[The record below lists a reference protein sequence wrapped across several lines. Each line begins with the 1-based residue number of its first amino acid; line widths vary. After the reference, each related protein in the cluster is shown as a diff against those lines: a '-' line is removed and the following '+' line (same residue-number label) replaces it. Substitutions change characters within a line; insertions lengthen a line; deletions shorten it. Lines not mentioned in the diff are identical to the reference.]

1 MSSLLEHY
9 RGAKEEDEVNVP
21 TSSLTYKS
29 SSGIYGIPHKI
40 DRAALSILL
49 LGGYVCRWVSM
60 AFLYIL
66 GRVGVFLFRACASV
80 CYFVS
85 SHCHSF
91 QVVAVLRKK
100 DEKMSSNLCT
110 PL

>member
-1 MSSLLEHY
+1 MFVV
-9 RGAKEEDEVNVP
+9 G
-21 TSSLTYKS
+21 
-29 SSGIYGIPHKI
+29 
-40 DRAALSILL
+40 
-49 LGGYVCRWVSM
+49 VSM
-60 AFLYIL
+60 AFFLYIL

-110 PL
+110 PV